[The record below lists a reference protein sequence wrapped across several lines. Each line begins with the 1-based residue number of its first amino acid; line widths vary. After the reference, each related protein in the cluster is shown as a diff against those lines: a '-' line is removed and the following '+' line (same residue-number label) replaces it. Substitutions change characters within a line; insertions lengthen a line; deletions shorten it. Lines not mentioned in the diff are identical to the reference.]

1 MQSTFQSI
9 SDILQLLHSDAQS
22 SSSQDTIDN
31 CSNILLNM
39 NNILKYEISSK
50 DTITCSLSM
59 QDNLINNIYK
69 IQQVLYDA
77 DTFVNATLATNELQ
91 NLINEV
97 HLVCNNRWKQVQMMH
112 Y

>member
-1 MQSTFQSI
+1 
-9 SDILQLLHSDAQS
+9 
-22 SSSQDTIDN
+22 
-31 CSNILLNM
+31 
-39 NNILKYEISSK
+39 
-50 DTITCSLSM
+50 M